1 MIDNNEISENE
12 QAEETRTVF
21 GASEDG
27 FEAIN
32 YLVEEKKWFVDERTA
47 FRTALA
53 YAVAR
58 KLNPSSGVKYKSKW
72 NIGTLEQSGRIELLL
87 IEAGYSKDPY
97 TFVNALGDAGL
108 KELHIKARRGYT
120 LSSILFD

>member
-1 MIDNNEISENE
+1 MSDNNELQIPKETE
-12 QAEETRTVF
+12 QTRIVF

-27 FEAIN
+27 FEAID

-53 YAVAR
+53 YAAAK
-58 KLNPSSGVKYKSKW
+58 KLVPSSGVKYTSKW
-72 NIGTLEQSGRIELLL
+72 NIGTLEQSGRIRALL
-87 IEAGYSKDPY
+87 IESGYTKDPY
-97 TFVNALGDAGL
+97 TQVNALGDAGL
-108 KELHIKARRGYT
+108 KEIYAKARAGYT